1 MKQIDEILQNLTP
14 QEQQAVLSILRDQA
28 AGKVDDIAKLYDADY
43 DEIPVDIDTFLE
55 SPEYLGNS
63 TNNGKA
69 IYPYWRNAYREIIAK
84 DKIEIALSGSIGSG
98 KAAPLDSYLVGP
110 DGYFRMA
117 DVKVGDLVAG
127 QDGKFYHVTSIW
139 PQGKIPIYRITFSD
153 HTHVDCSI
161 DHLWNI
167 RRTDRPSK
175 KQRYPNP
182 SYAYETKS
190 VRWLLQQDLK
200 IGRGRVDDKGHKL
213 EQNKFAIQCTLP
225 VQFKTTYKHIIPP
238 YLLGLLIAD
247 GGLSNDFVSISI
259 YEQDIKER
267 VSELLKP
274 LNCYLKLSNP
284 SENYPGLGDFNIV
297 SNIAGYNPIIRE
309 IKKLK
314 LNVKSVDKHIP
325 KEYLI
330 SSVEDRMELLRG
342 LVDGDGYI
350 CPAVYMYST
359 SSKQLYED
367 FCFLV
372 YSLGGTVMLT
382 KGKEAYRYLPDGS
395 KIKSTHLNYEFT
407 FHMPKALRA
416 FHSEKHTKRFG
427 KGTQYHEMEYRFIQS
442 IEPVGEAECQC
453 ITVDNPESLYLMDNF
468 TVTHNT
474 TAAIYLMIYFFYKL
488 MCLRNIRQ
496 YYQLEGNGPVCI
508 AFLNNTLQLSKG
520 VAYDKFMST
529 VANSPWFLERGEVR
543 GTVNIR
549 YKPKKNIEFIIG
561 SSSDQIIGRDIFC
574 LTGDTEIET
583 IDGYKTLEDICGNY
597 TRVYTFDGVD
607 KRLSDNCCSVMQ
619 TGEVNM
625 LYHITLSDG
634 TILKCTGNHRFL
646 MFNSVYI
653 DAQHMLVG
661 MHLITS
667 DMNVIK
673 IDNIEVVT
681 YDEPV
686 KVYDVIDVK
695 PYHNFI
701 IKTNSTSVVSHN
713 CAIMDELN
721 FCISGDSVV
730 VGNSGS
736 HRIDKFK
743 DSQIFGYDADN
754 DCILSASH
762 HGSQPTAYV
771 DSYLEIKLEDNTV
784 LKCSHNHKFMLA
796 DSTYKEAQYLTTD
809 DELKAVNP
817 YGYVFLATCTAT
829 GKRYVGQ
836 NQGSFQRFYV
846 GSGKSVKNDI
856 RRYGIKSFSV
866 EILEWAMSADFL
878 DSIEAYYLRSSGLE
892 RAGKRNYSKCVD
904 KRPSACRIRSI
915 QEVNKPLQLYD
926 VVDVQYVNNFLVAN
940 NSGGYIVSHNSKGA
954 DIQFEKNKV
963 LETYNACFG
972 RIKNRFTVN
981 GRCQGRIFMVSS
993 KKTEYDFLNQYIE
1006 KKLQSKE
1013 DAKNLY
1019 VADAKAFEVKP
1030 RGSYSG
1036 RMFRVAVG
1044 GSNLPSKIPEDNETT
1059 EELIHQGYEVYDVPV
1074 ELRGDFELD
1083 INRFIA
1089 DHLGIAVSEV
1099 IKFMPYN
1106 KIAACYKEITN
1117 PFPEEVIYANLS
1129 DNDAIKNHF
1138 RPELVPESISSR
1150 PMFIH
1155 LDTSGGKGDRCG
1167 ISSVACMG
1175 YVNRNR
1181 YSEETGNE
1189 ETTKQMLYR
1198 HVFSV
1203 GLDAVKTSEISF
1215 QKIVDFLWYLK
1226 FQLGW
1231 NIKAVSTDGYMGQ
1244 FLRQQ
1249 IAAAGFSEVNYVSL
1263 DRSPEG
1269 YLALQSIF
1277 AENRI
1282 ALIQLKLLETEL
1294 VRLERNNMTGKIDHP
1309 PIDGCF
1315 VGDTQVITKNGV
1327 ATLRDLSQMSE
1338 LPEILTYDG
1347 TNFVFDIPLK
1357 VWKTKD
1363 AFETLKIYTSDN
1375 RVMQCTL
1382 AHKIMK
1388 SDGTWCEAR
1397 NLKHIDTLKAL
1408 GGAVKIKEIEY
1419 VLQPNAIPV
1428 YDIHMSHNHNF
1439 ALSNGVVVHNS
1450 KDIAD
1455 SLAGAVFNALQHE
1468 KELQL
1473 GNEDLVDMVLDNNK
1487 VFGTKPSSVTDEEEA
1502 TNVEKAAVATIKPEE
1517 VKQIVNMTM
1526 EEIKAEAARRATLT
1540 YNQPQEYR
1548 WDPRDQILD

>member
-1 MKQIDEILQNLTP
+1 MDEINKILSALSP
-14 QEQQAVLSILRDQA
+14 KEQEAVLKILDDQA
-28 AGKVDDIAKLYDADY
+28 KTGNSQELQQLYNADY
-43 DEIPVDIDTFLE
+43 EEIPVDIDTFLE

-84 DKIEIALSGSIGSG
+84 DKIEIAMGGSIGCG

-110 DGYFRMA
+110 NGYFRMG

-175 KQRYPNP
+175 KQPYPNP
-182 SYAYETKS
+182 SYVYETKS

-200 IGRGRVDDKGHKL
+200 IGRGRLDKNGHKL

-225 VQFKTTYKHIIPP
+225 VQFKTAYNYIIPP

-247 GGLSNDFVSISI
+247 GALSSGSAGISI

-274 LNCYLKLSNP
+274 LNCHLKLSNP
-284 SENYPGLGDFNIV
+284 SETYPGLGDFDIV
-297 SNIAGYNPIIRE
+297 SDTIGYNPVTRE

-314 LNVKSVDKHIP
+314 LNVKSVNKHIP

-330 SSVEDRMELLRG
+330 SSVENRMELLRG

-382 KGKEAYRYLPDGS
+382 EGKEAHRYLSDGS
-395 KIKSTHLNYEFT
+395 KIKSNHLNYEFT

-427 KGTQYHEMEYRFIQS
+427 KGTQYHEMEYRFIES
-442 IEPVGEAECQC
+442 IEPVGESECQC

-496 YYQLEGNGPVCI
+496 YYQLEGNGPICI
-508 AFLNNTLQLSKG
+508 AFLNNTIQLSKG

-529 VANSPWFLERGEVR
+529 VANSPWFLDRGEVR

-549 YKPKKNIEFIIG
+549 YKPKKNIEFVIG
-561 SSSDQIIGRDIFC
+561 SSADQIIGRDIFC
-574 LTGDTEIET
+574 AI
-583 IDGYKTLEDICGNY
+583 
-597 TRVYTFDGVD
+597 
-607 KRLSDNCCSVMQ
+607 Q
-619 TGEVNM
+619 
-625 LYHITLSDG
+625 
-634 TILKCTGNHRFL
+634 
-646 MFNSVYI
+646 
-653 DAQHMLVG
+653 
-661 MHLITS
+661 
-667 DMNVIK
+667 
-673 IDNIEVVT
+673 
-681 YDEPV
+681 DEC
-686 KVYDVIDVK
+686 
-695 PYHNFI
+695 NF
-701 IKTNSTSVVSHN
+701 
-713 CAIMDELN
+713 
-721 FCISGDSVV
+721 
-730 VGNSGS
+730 
-736 HRIDKFK
+736 
-743 DSQIFGYDADN
+743 
-754 DCILSASH
+754 
-762 HGSQPTAYV
+762 
-771 DSYLEIKLEDNTV
+771 
-784 LKCSHNHKFMLA
+784 
-796 DSTYKEAQYLTTD
+796 
-809 DELKAVNP
+809 
-817 YGYVFLATCTAT
+817 
-829 GKRYVGQ
+829 
-836 NQGSFQRFYV
+836 
-846 GSGKSVKNDI
+846 
-856 RRYGIKSFSV
+856 
-866 EILEWAMSADFL
+866 
-878 DSIEAYYLRSSGLE
+878 
-892 RAGKRNYSKCVD
+892 
-904 KRPSACRIRSI
+904 
-915 QEVNKPLQLYD
+915 
-926 VVDVQYVNNFLVAN
+926 
-940 NSGGYIVSHNSKGA
+940 SKGA

-981 GRCQGRIFMVSS
+981 GRCQGRIFLVSS
-993 KKTEYDFLNQYIE
+993 KKTEYDFLNQYIQ
-1006 KKLQSKE
+1006 KKMNSKE
-1013 DAKNLY
+1013 DAKNLF

-1030 RGSYSG
+1030 KGSYSG
-1036 RMFRVAVG
+1036 KMFRVAVG
-1044 GSNLPSKIPEDNETT
+1044 GSNLPSKIPEDEEST
-1059 EELIHQGYEVYDVPV
+1059 EDLVHQGYEVYDVPV

-1106 KIAACYKEITN
+1106 KIASCYKEITN
-1117 PFPEEVIYANLS
+1117 PFPQEVIYANLS

-1138 RPELVPESISSR
+1138 RPELVPESITSR

-1167 ISSVACMG
+1167 ISDVACMG

-1181 YSEETGNE
+1181 YSEKTGNE

-1203 GLDAVKTSEISF
+1203 GLDAIKSSEISF

-1226 FQLGW
+1226 FELGW

-1249 IAAAGFSEVNYVSL
+1249 ISAAGFSEVNYVSL

-1294 VRLERNNMTGKIDHP
+1294 VRLERNNVTGKIDHP

-1315 VGDTQVITKNGV
+1315 TGDTQVALVDGRNLSMKQLVKEYECGIDNYVYTCNESTHITEPKRISRAFLTKRARVFEVVLSNGNCV
-1327 ATLRDLSQMSE
+1327 HCTDTHKFMLN
-1338 LPEILTYDG
+1338 DG
-1347 TNFVFDIPLK
+1347 TYV
-1357 VWKTKD
+1357 
-1363 AFETLKIYTSDN
+1363 
-1375 RVMQCTL
+1375 
-1382 AHKIMK
+1382 
-1388 SDGTWCEAR
+1388 EAR
-1397 NLKHIDTLKAL
+1397 HLKSGDVLMSCPYDYI
-1408 GGAVKIKEIEY
+1408 KILSSSYLDYEED
-1419 VLQPNAIPV
+1419 V
-1428 YDIHMSHNHNF
+1428 YDLTICDTPNF
-1439 ALSNGVVVHNS
+1439 ALAAGVFVHNS

-1455 SLAGAVFNALQHE
+1455 SLAGAVFNAMKHE
-1468 KELQL
+1468 DELNL
-1473 GNEDLVDMVLDNNK
+1473 GNDDLVDMVLESNTHNYK
-1487 VFGTKPSSVTDEEEA
+1487 PTTENAPSSENINEIVQQVKKESKASTEA
-1502 TNVEKAAVATIKPEE
+1502 FLAE
-1517 VKQIVNMTM
+1517 VK
-1526 EEIKAEAARRATLT
+1526 RRSTIN
-1540 YNQPQEYR
+1540 YNDSIDASERPWNPSEG
-1548 WDPRDQILD
+1548 ILD

>member
-1 MKQIDEILQNLTP
+1 MDEINKILSALSP
-14 QEQQAVLSILRDQA
+14 KEQEAVLKILDDQA
-28 AGKVDDIAKLYDADY
+28 KTGNSPELQQLYNADY
-43 DEIPVDIDTFLE
+43 EEIPVDIDTFLE

-84 DKIEIALSGSIGSG
+84 DKIEIAMGGSIGCG

-110 DGYFRMA
+110 NGYFRMG

-175 KQRYPNP
+175 KQPYPNP
-182 SYAYETKS
+182 SYVYETKS

-200 IGRGRVDDKGHKL
+200 IGRGRVDKNGHKL

-225 VQFKTTYKHIIPP
+225 VQFKTTYNYIIPP

-247 GGLSNDFVSISI
+247 GALSSGSAGISI

-274 LNCYLKLSNP
+274 LNCHLKLSNP
-284 SENYPGLGDFNIV
+284 SETYPGLGDFDIV
-297 SNIAGYNPIIRE
+297 SDTAGYNPVTRE

-314 LNVKSVDKHIP
+314 LNVKSVNKHIP

-330 SSVEDRMELLRG
+330 SSVENRMELLRG

-382 KGKEAYRYLPDGS
+382 EGKEAYRYLSDGS
-395 KIKSTHLNYEFT
+395 KIKSNHLNYEFT

-416 FHSEKHTKRFG
+416 FHSEKHTRRFG
-427 KGTQYHEMEYRFIQS
+427 KGTQYHEMEYRFIES
-442 IEPVGEAECQC
+442 IEPVGESECQC

-496 YYQLEGNGPVCI
+496 YYQLEGNGPICI
-508 AFLNNTLQLSKG
+508 AFLNNTIQLSKG

-529 VANSPWFLERGEVR
+529 VANSPWFLDRGEVR

-549 YKPKKNIEFIIG
+549 YKPKKNIEFVIG
-561 SSSDQIIGRDIFC
+561 SSADQIIGRDIFC
-574 LTGDTEIET
+574 AI
-583 IDGYKTLEDICGNY
+583 
-597 TRVYTFDGVD
+597 
-607 KRLSDNCCSVMQ
+607 Q
-619 TGEVNM
+619 
-625 LYHITLSDG
+625 
-634 TILKCTGNHRFL
+634 
-646 MFNSVYI
+646 
-653 DAQHMLVG
+653 
-661 MHLITS
+661 
-667 DMNVIK
+667 
-673 IDNIEVVT
+673 
-681 YDEPV
+681 DEC
-686 KVYDVIDVK
+686 
-695 PYHNFI
+695 NF
-701 IKTNSTSVVSHN
+701 
-713 CAIMDELN
+713 
-721 FCISGDSVV
+721 
-730 VGNSGS
+730 
-736 HRIDKFK
+736 
-743 DSQIFGYDADN
+743 
-754 DCILSASH
+754 
-762 HGSQPTAYV
+762 
-771 DSYLEIKLEDNTV
+771 
-784 LKCSHNHKFMLA
+784 
-796 DSTYKEAQYLTTD
+796 
-809 DELKAVNP
+809 
-817 YGYVFLATCTAT
+817 
-829 GKRYVGQ
+829 
-836 NQGSFQRFYV
+836 
-846 GSGKSVKNDI
+846 
-856 RRYGIKSFSV
+856 
-866 EILEWAMSADFL
+866 
-878 DSIEAYYLRSSGLE
+878 
-892 RAGKRNYSKCVD
+892 
-904 KRPSACRIRSI
+904 
-915 QEVNKPLQLYD
+915 
-926 VVDVQYVNNFLVAN
+926 
-940 NSGGYIVSHNSKGA
+940 SKGA

-981 GRCQGRIFMVSS
+981 GRCQGRIFLVSS
-993 KKTEYDFLNQYIE
+993 KKTEYDFLNQYIQ
-1006 KKLQSKE
+1006 KKMNSKE
-1013 DAKNLY
+1013 DAKNLF

-1030 RGSYSG
+1030 KGSYSG
-1036 RMFRVAVG
+1036 KMFRVAVG
-1044 GSNLPSKIPEDNETT
+1044 GSNLPSKIPEDEEST
-1059 EELIHQGYEVYDVPV
+1059 EDLVHQGYEVYDVPV

-1106 KIAACYKEITN
+1106 KIASCYKEITN
-1117 PFPEEVIYANLS
+1117 PFPQEVIYANLS

-1138 RPELVPESISSR
+1138 RPELVPESITSR

-1167 ISSVACMG
+1167 ISDVACMG

-1181 YSEETGNE
+1181 YSEKTGNE

-1203 GLDAVKTSEISF
+1203 GLDAIKSSEISF

-1226 FQLGW
+1226 FELEW

-1249 IAAAGFSEVNYVSL
+1249 ISAAGFSEVNYVSL

-1294 VRLERNNMTGKIDHP
+1294 VRLERNNVTGKIDHP

-1315 VGDTQVITKNGV
+1315 TGDTQVALVDGRNLSMKQLVKEYECGIDNYVYTCNESTHITEPKRISRAFLTKRARVFEVVLSNGNCV
-1327 ATLRDLSQMSE
+1327 HCTDTHKFMLN
-1338 LPEILTYDG
+1338 DG
-1347 TNFVFDIPLK
+1347 TYV
-1357 VWKTKD
+1357 
-1363 AFETLKIYTSDN
+1363 
-1375 RVMQCTL
+1375 
-1382 AHKIMK
+1382 
-1388 SDGTWCEAR
+1388 EAR
-1397 NLKHIDTLKAL
+1397 HLKSGDVLMSCPYDYI
-1408 GGAVKIKEIEY
+1408 KILSSSYLDYEED
-1419 VLQPNAIPV
+1419 V
-1428 YDIHMSHNHNF
+1428 YDLTICDTPNF
-1439 ALSNGVVVHNS
+1439 ALAAGVFVHNS

-1455 SLAGAVFNALQHE
+1455 SLAGAVFNAMKHE
-1468 KELQL
+1468 DELNL
-1473 GNEDLVDMVLDNNK
+1473 GNDDLVDMVLESNTHNYK
-1487 VFGTKPSSVTDEEEA
+1487 PITENAPSSENINEIVQQVKKESKASTEA
-1502 TNVEKAAVATIKPEE
+1502 FLAE
-1517 VKQIVNMTM
+1517 VK
-1526 EEIKAEAARRATLT
+1526 RRSTIN
-1540 YNQPQEYR
+1540 YNDSIDASERP
-1548 WDPRDQILD
+1548 WNPSDGILD

>member
-1 MKQIDEILQNLTP
+1 MDEINKILSALSP
-14 QEQQAVLSILRDQA
+14 KEQEAVLKILDDQA
-28 AGKVDDIAKLYDADY
+28 KTGNSPELQQLYNADY
-43 DEIPVDIDTFLE
+43 EEIPVDIDTFLE

-84 DKIEIALSGSIGSG
+84 DKIEIAMGGSIGCG

-110 DGYFRMA
+110 NGYFRMG

-175 KQRYPNP
+175 KQPYPNP
-182 SYAYETKS
+182 SYVYETKS

-200 IGRGRVDDKGHKL
+200 IGRGRVDKNGHKL

-225 VQFKTTYKHIIPP
+225 VQFKTTYNYIIPP

-247 GGLSNDFVSISI
+247 GALSSGSAGISI

-274 LNCYLKLSNP
+274 LNCHLKLSNP
-284 SENYPGLGDFNIV
+284 SETYPGLGDFDIV
-297 SNIAGYNPIIRE
+297 SDTTGYNPVTRE

-314 LNVKSVDKHIP
+314 LNVKSVNKHIP

-330 SSVEDRMELLRG
+330 SSVENRVELLRG

-382 KGKEAYRYLPDGS
+382 EGKEAYRYLSDGS
-395 KIKSTHLNYEFT
+395 KIKSNHLNYEFT

-427 KGTQYHEMEYRFIQS
+427 KGTQYHEMEYRFIES
-442 IEPVGEAECQC
+442 IEPVGESECQC

-496 YYQLEGNGPVCI
+496 YYQLEGNGPICI
-508 AFLNNTLQLSKG
+508 AFLNNTIQLSKG

-529 VANSPWFLERGEVR
+529 VANSPWFLDRGEVR

-549 YKPKKNIEFIIG
+549 YKPKKNIEFVIG
-561 SSSDQIIGRDIFC
+561 SSADQIIGRDIFC
-574 LTGDTEIET
+574 AI
-583 IDGYKTLEDICGNY
+583 
-597 TRVYTFDGVD
+597 
-607 KRLSDNCCSVMQ
+607 Q
-619 TGEVNM
+619 
-625 LYHITLSDG
+625 
-634 TILKCTGNHRFL
+634 
-646 MFNSVYI
+646 
-653 DAQHMLVG
+653 
-661 MHLITS
+661 
-667 DMNVIK
+667 
-673 IDNIEVVT
+673 
-681 YDEPV
+681 DEC
-686 KVYDVIDVK
+686 
-695 PYHNFI
+695 NF
-701 IKTNSTSVVSHN
+701 
-713 CAIMDELN
+713 
-721 FCISGDSVV
+721 
-730 VGNSGS
+730 
-736 HRIDKFK
+736 
-743 DSQIFGYDADN
+743 
-754 DCILSASH
+754 
-762 HGSQPTAYV
+762 
-771 DSYLEIKLEDNTV
+771 
-784 LKCSHNHKFMLA
+784 
-796 DSTYKEAQYLTTD
+796 
-809 DELKAVNP
+809 
-817 YGYVFLATCTAT
+817 
-829 GKRYVGQ
+829 
-836 NQGSFQRFYV
+836 
-846 GSGKSVKNDI
+846 
-856 RRYGIKSFSV
+856 
-866 EILEWAMSADFL
+866 
-878 DSIEAYYLRSSGLE
+878 
-892 RAGKRNYSKCVD
+892 
-904 KRPSACRIRSI
+904 
-915 QEVNKPLQLYD
+915 
-926 VVDVQYVNNFLVAN
+926 
-940 NSGGYIVSHNSKGA
+940 SKGA

-981 GRCQGRIFMVSS
+981 GRCQGRIFLVSS
-993 KKTEYDFLNQYIE
+993 KKTEYDFLNQYIQ
-1006 KKLQSKE
+1006 KKMNSKE
-1013 DAKNLY
+1013 DAKNLF

-1030 RGSYSG
+1030 KGSYSG
-1036 RMFRVAVG
+1036 KMFRVAVG
-1044 GSNLPSKIPEDNETT
+1044 GSNLPSKIPEDEEST
-1059 EELIHQGYEVYDVPV
+1059 EDLVHQGYEVYDVPV

-1106 KIAACYKEITN
+1106 KIASCYKEITN
-1117 PFPEEVIYANLS
+1117 PFPQEVIYANLS

-1138 RPELVPESISSR
+1138 RPELVPESITSR

-1167 ISSVACMG
+1167 ISDVACMG

-1181 YSEETGNE
+1181 YSEKTGNE

-1203 GLDAVKTSEISF
+1203 GLDAIKSSEISF

-1226 FQLGW
+1226 FELGW

-1249 IAAAGFSEVNYVSL
+1249 ISAAGFSEVNYVSL

-1294 VRLERNNMTGKIDHP
+1294 VRLERNNVTGKIDHP

-1315 VGDTQVITKNGV
+1315 TGDTQVALVDGRNLSILEIQEELSKNKSLYVYTCNEATNEIEPQKIKRAFFTKR
-1327 ATLRDLSQMSE
+1327 AT
-1338 LPEILTYDG
+1338 
-1347 TNFVFDIPLK
+1347 V
-1357 VWKTKD
+1357 
-1363 AFETLKIYTSDN
+1363 LKITLDNEKTIYCSNNHKFMLRSGQYVEADQLQLGMSLMPLYTKESKKGLCGYTLYFNPHDSKWHYAHRKFVNGHAGKNVVHHIDFNKNNNNPDNLAIMTRSEHSALHNRCQSSEERLKRSESMKLWHEKNRGTAAYEERREKCRASAYRQAQKSCKPKPPTKSSHIIEIEQTFNVNWESLSLSDKN
-1375 RVMQCTL
+1375 RLGNKL
-1382 AHKIMK
+1382 ARMKDPTILSRISNSLKLRHKEGLFAAAYQALSLHNESKRGCCRDAATKQKISDANKGNIISDEHRKKISNTAKSQERHWYTNGHKSVLLSKYEEIPEGYCRGRHSRIKNHKI
-1388 SDGTWCEAR
+1388 
-1397 NLKHIDTLKAL
+1397 I
-1408 GGAVKIKEIEY
+1408 KIEKLNEYKDLYDLEIENT
-1419 VLQPNAIPV
+1419 P
-1428 YDIHMSHNHNF
+1428 NF
-1439 ALSNGVVVHNS
+1439 ALAAGVFVHNS

-1455 SLAGAVFNALQHE
+1455 SLAGAVFNATKHE
-1468 KELQL
+1468 DELNL
-1473 GNEDLVDMVLDNNK
+1473 GNDDLVDMVLESNTRNY
-1487 VFGTKPSSVTDEEEA
+1487 KPATEDAPTTENINEIVQQVKKESKASTEA
-1502 TNVEKAAVATIKPEE
+1502 FLAE
-1517 VKQIVNMTM
+1517 VK
-1526 EEIKAEAARRATLT
+1526 RRSNIN
-1540 YNQPQEYR
+1540 YNDTIDANERP
-1548 WDPRDQILD
+1548 WNPSDGILD

>member
-14 QEQQAVLSILRDQA
+14 QEQEAVLSILKDQA
-28 AGKVDDIAKLYDADY
+28 AGKADDIAKLYDADY
-43 DEIPVDIDTFLE
+43 DEIPVDIDIFLE

-98 KAAPLDSYLVGP
+98 K
-110 DGYFRMA
+110 
-117 DVKVGDLVAG
+117 
-127 QDGKFYHVTSIW
+127 
-139 PQGKIPIYRITFSD
+139 
-153 HTHVDCSI
+153 
-161 DHLWNI
+161 
-167 RRTDRPSK
+167 
-175 KQRYPNP
+175 
-182 SYAYETKS
+182 
-190 VRWLLQQDLK
+190 
-200 IGRGRVDDKGHKL
+200 
-213 EQNKFAIQCTLP
+213 
-225 VQFKTTYKHIIPP
+225 
-238 YLLGLLIAD
+238 
-247 GGLSNDFVSISI
+247 
-259 YEQDIKER
+259 
-267 VSELLKP
+267 
-274 LNCYLKLSNP
+274 
-284 SENYPGLGDFNIV
+284 
-297 SNIAGYNPIIRE
+297 
-309 IKKLK
+309 
-314 LNVKSVDKHIP
+314 
-325 KEYLI
+325 
-330 SSVEDRMELLRG
+330 
-342 LVDGDGYI
+342 
-350 CPAVYMYST
+350 
-359 SSKQLYED
+359 
-367 FCFLV
+367 
-372 YSLGGTVMLT
+372 
-382 KGKEAYRYLPDGS
+382 
-395 KIKSTHLNYEFT
+395 
-407 FHMPKALRA
+407 
-416 FHSEKHTKRFG
+416 
-427 KGTQYHEMEYRFIQS
+427 
-442 IEPVGEAECQC
+442 
-453 ITVDNPESLYLMDNF
+453 
-468 TVTHNT
+468 T

-529 VANSPWFLERGEVR
+529 VANSPWFLDRGEVR

-619 TGEVNM
+619 TGEVTM

-634 TILKCTGNHRFL
+634 SIIKCTGNHRFL

-653 DAQHMLVG
+653 EAQNMLMG

-667 DMNVIK
+667 DMKVIK

-681 YDEPV
+681 YDEPI

-701 IKTNSTSVVSHN
+701 VKTNSTSVISHN

-721 FCISGDSVV
+721 F
-730 VGNSGS
+730 
-736 HRIDKFK
+736 
-743 DSQIFGYDADN
+743 
-754 DCILSASH
+754 
-762 HGSQPTAYV
+762 
-771 DSYLEIKLEDNTV
+771 
-784 LKCSHNHKFMLA
+784 
-796 DSTYKEAQYLTTD
+796 
-809 DELKAVNP
+809 
-817 YGYVFLATCTAT
+817 
-829 GKRYVGQ
+829 
-836 NQGSFQRFYV
+836 
-846 GSGKSVKNDI
+846 
-856 RRYGIKSFSV
+856 
-866 EILEWAMSADFL
+866 
-878 DSIEAYYLRSSGLE
+878 
-892 RAGKRNYSKCVD
+892 
-904 KRPSACRIRSI
+904 
-915 QEVNKPLQLYD
+915 
-926 VVDVQYVNNFLVAN
+926 
-940 NSGGYIVSHNSKGA
+940 SKGA

-1138 RPELVPESISSR
+1138 RPELVPESITSR

-1167 ISSVACMG
+1167 ISAVACMG

-1203 GLDAVKTSEISF
+1203 GLDAIKTSEISF

-1315 VGDTQVITKNGV
+1315 VGNTPVITRSGLV
-1327 ATLRDLSQMSE
+1327 TLEQLSHMTK

-1347 TNFVFDIPLK
+1347 DNFVFDIPLK

-1363 AFETLKIYTSDN
+1363 AFETLKIYTADN

-1382 AHKIMK
+1382 SHKILK
-1388 SDGTWCEAR
+1388 FDGQWCEAR
-1397 NLKHIDTLKAL
+1397 NLKYTDKLKAL
-1408 GGAVKIKEIEY
+1408 GGYVKIKEIEY
-1419 VLQPNAIPV
+1419 VLQPDAIPV

-1439 ALSNGVVVHNS
+1439 VLNNGVVVHNS

-1487 VFGTKPSSVTDEEEA
+1487 VFGTKPNPSPLTDEDEA
-1502 TNVEKAAVATIKPEE
+1502 KNIEKAAVATVKPEE

-1540 YNQPQEYR
+1540 YNEPQEYR